1 FPKKKGAGAGASP
14 LPPSARFSFPPCLP
28 RAALPR
34 KQTAYC
40 DPRVLLLRPKS
51 PQSLPLSSPSYSSWI
66 AWRPATNSPRS
77 TSPRRYAT
85 PCSSPFP
92 SSTSARKVF
101 DVFIRPNRALQE
113 KDKLVAEVM
122 RYALFKTHQNSGCPI
137 KREELTQIITK
148 NYRQRA
154 LPALVIK
161 EAGDRLAATFG
172 YEMRELQRTRAT
184 STRSG
189 RPSSQQPSNQDAK
202 SYVLVSKLDPEVYS
216 KYVEDTERAHVS
228 GFAFVVISIVHVAG
242 GKISEED
249 LWRQLKRLGLNE
261 TDENHPVLGNNKQAL
276 ELLVQQRY
284 LLKEKIAGP
293 EGHSM
298 VYELAER
305 ALDESISSKL
315 KEYIS
320 QVVGVSTATAE

>member
-1 FPKKKGAGAGASP
+1 M
-14 LPPSARFSFPPCLP
+14 
-28 RAALPR
+28 AANDDLA
-34 KQTAYC
+34 QI
-40 DPRVLLLRPKS
+40 D
-51 PQSLPLSSPSYSSWI
+51 I
-66 AWRPATNSPRS
+66 S
-77 TSPRRYAT
+77 TE
-85 PCSSPFP
+85 
-92 SSTSARKVF
+92 
-101 DVFIRPNRALQE
+101 E

-122 RYALFKTHQNSGCPI
+122 RYALFKTHQTTGCPI

-161 EAGDRLAATFG
+161 EAGDKLAATFG
-172 YEMRELQRTRAT
+172 YEMRELQRTRAP
-184 STRSG
+184 SNRSA
-189 RPSSQQPSNQDAK
+189 RTSSQQLSNVDAK

-216 KYVEDTERAHVS
+216 KYVEDKERAHVS

-242 GKISEED
+242 GKITEGWDRVSFTSHSREVLLFDGSEFCVNHVSED
-249 LWRQLKRLGLNE
+249 LWHQLKRLGLNE
-261 TDENHPVLGNNKQAL
+261 TDENHPLLGNNKQAL

-293 EGHSM
+293 EGHFMS
-298 VYELAER
+298 YELAER

-320 QVVGVSTATAE
+320 QVVGTSAGTAE

>member
-1 FPKKKGAGAGASP
+1 M
-14 LPPSARFSFPPCLP
+14 
-28 RAALPR
+28 
-34 KQTAYC
+34 
-40 DPRVLLLRPKS
+40 
-51 PQSLPLSSPSYSSWI
+51 
-66 AWRPATNSPRS
+66 ATSDELAQVDIS
-77 TSPRRYAT
+77 TE
-85 PCSSPFP
+85 
-92 SSTSARKVF
+92 
-101 DVFIRPNRALQE
+101 E

-161 EAGDRLAATFG
+161 ETGDRLAATFG
-172 YEMRELQRTRAT
+172 YEMRELQRTRST

-216 KYVEDTERAHVS
+216 KYVEDKERAHVS

-276 ELLVQQRY
+276 ELLVQQRLLVLSGRAAEWISLATFAFFDLVSLPRY

>member
-1 FPKKKGAGAGASP
+1 M
-14 LPPSARFSFPPCLP
+14 
-28 RAALPR
+28 
-34 KQTAYC
+34 
-40 DPRVLLLRPKS
+40 
-51 PQSLPLSSPSYSSWI
+51 
-66 AWRPATNSPRS
+66 ATSDELAQIDIS
-77 TSPRRYAT
+77 TE
-85 PCSSPFP
+85 
-92 SSTSARKVF
+92 
-101 DVFIRPNRALQE
+101 E

-216 KYVEDTERAHVS
+216 KY
-228 GFAFVVISIVHVAG
+228 
-242 GKISEED
+242 
-249 LWRQLKRLGLNE
+249 
-261 TDENHPVLGNNKQAL
+261 
-276 ELLVQQRY
+276 

-320 QVVGVSTATAE
+320 QG

>member
-1 FPKKKGAGAGASP
+1 M
-14 LPPSARFSFPPCLP
+14 
-28 RAALPR
+28 AANDELA
-34 KQTAYC
+34 QI
-40 DPRVLLLRPKS
+40 D
-51 PQSLPLSSPSYSSWI
+51 I
-66 AWRPATNSPRS
+66 S
-77 TSPRRYAT
+77 TE
-85 PCSSPFP
+85 
-92 SSTSARKVF
+92 
-101 DVFIRPNRALQE
+101 E

-122 RYALFKTHQNSGCPI
+122 RYALFKTHQTSGCPI

-172 YEMRELQRTRAT
+172 YEMRELQRTRAP
-184 STRSG
+184 SNRSG
-189 RPSSQQPSNQDAK
+189 RSSSQQPSNVDAK

-216 KYVEDTERAHVS
+216 KYVEDKERAHVS

-242 GKISEED
+242 ED
-249 LWRQLKRLGLNE
+249 LWHQLKRLGLNE
-261 TDENHPVLGNNKQAL
+261 NDENYPLLGNNKQAL

-293 EGHSM
+293 EGHFM
-298 VYELAER
+298 TYELAER

-320 QVVGVSTATAE
+320 QVVSTSAATAE

>member
-1 FPKKKGAGAGASP
+1 M
-14 LPPSARFSFPPCLP
+14 
-28 RAALPR
+28 
-34 KQTAYC
+34 
-40 DPRVLLLRPKS
+40 
-51 PQSLPLSSPSYSSWI
+51 
-66 AWRPATNSPRS
+66 ATSDELAQIDIS
-77 TSPRRYAT
+77 TE
-85 PCSSPFP
+85 
-92 SSTSARKVF
+92 
-101 DVFIRPNRALQE
+101 E

-320 QVVGVSTATAE
+320 QQVVGVSTATAE